1 MSQKECA
8 IVGLGFTPQGKCPD
22 WTVRELFL
30 EASTNAIADAGMK
43 PHDIDG
49 ILVELCWTDPMTQ
62 HWSLQMDLGI
72 PELSLSAAYDSMG
85 ASPGCQIQLAQW
97 AIQNG
102 ICKNV
107 LCAFVEKS
115 ATAPAVPYRSSAG
128 PGMAYGLHGAMHGIA
143 LAAMR
148 HKLLYGTKSEQLGEV
163 AVTFRKHANL
173 NPKAQMY
180 GRPMTLEDHQNSRMV
195 AEPLHLF
202 DCCLVSDGGRAAVV
216 TSADRAKDC
225 PQRPV
230 YIMGFGQG
238 HVKMDLVER
247 NTLVDT
253 GARLSGA
260 HAFRT
265 AGIQHKDIDVL
276 GLYDAT
282 THNIITQL
290 EEMGFCERGEGGAFV
305 ENGRLALDGE
315 FPTNTSGGM
324 LSEAYLQGWTGIPEV
339 VSQLRGVCGERQV
352 KDAKIGL
359 VTNQGGFIAFHST
372 LILRG

>member
-8 IVGLGFTPQGKCPD
+8 VVGLGYTPQGKCPD

-30 EASTNAIADAGMK
+30 EASVNAIKDAGMK

-49 ILVELCWTDPMTQ
+49 ILVELCWTDPTTQ
-62 HWSLQMDLGI
+62 NWSLQMDLGI
-72 PELSLSAAYDSMG
+72 PELSLSAVYDSMG
-85 ASPGCQIQLAQW
+85 ASPGCQMQVAQW
-97 AIQNG
+97 AIQSG

-115 ATAPAVPYRSSAG
+115 ATAPAVPYRMSAG
-128 PGMAYGLHGAMHGIA
+128 PGLAYGLHGAMHGIA
-143 LAAMR
+143 MAAMR
-148 HKLLYGTKSEQLGEV
+148 HKMLYGTTSEQLGEV
-163 AVTFRKHANL
+163 AVTFRKHAQL

-180 GRPMTLEDHQNSRMV
+180 GRPMTLADHQNSRII

-216 TSADRAKDC
+216 TSNDRAKDC
-225 PQRPV
+225 PQPPV
-230 YIMGFGQG
+230 YIMGYGQG

-253 GARLSGA
+253 GARVSGA

-265 AGIQHKDIDVL
+265 AGIKPNDIDIL

-290 EEMGFCERGEGGAFV
+290 EELGFCERGEGGAFV
-305 ENGRLALDGE
+305 ENGRLSIDGE
-315 FPTNTSGGM
+315 FPTNLSGGM
-324 LSEAYLQGWTGIPEV
+324 LSEAYLQGWTGIPEI
-339 VSQLRGVCGERQV
+339 VSQLRGNCGDRQV

-372 LILRG
+372 LIFRR